1 MLIKWLFLLF
11 KAFKSK
17 VIHQKTSDP
26 SDVYGEK
33 TSLYFDQFKKDA
45 KQFKRGKP
53 GEVIYYH
60 KQEIEAVLKDIA
72 HYPNRPIGMIVEHV
86 NPHLIAVL
94 ILRTPFERSYVKFF
108 SDKALLAVVAVA
120 KEQKGLSA
128 LFRMSELDPDF
139 KYLING
145 LSAEILLKKRID
157 SICDTTKPPREFQV
171 LYQEDGTLQINQV
184 PHGHIKFPKTEVG
197 YLKFTKL
204 PIH

>member
-11 KAFKSK
+11 KAFKAK

-33 TSLYFDQFKKDA
+33 TSLYFDQFKKNA
-45 KQFKRGKP
+45 KQFKCGKS
-53 GEVIYYH
+53 GEMLYYH

-94 ILRTPFERSYVKFF
+94 ILRTPFERSYIKFF
-108 SDKALLAVVAVA
+108 SDKALLAVVAIA
-120 KEQKGLSA
+120 KDQNGLSA
-128 LFRMSELDPDF
+128 IFRMSKLDPDF

-157 SICDTTKPPREFQV
+157 STFNTTKPPREFQV